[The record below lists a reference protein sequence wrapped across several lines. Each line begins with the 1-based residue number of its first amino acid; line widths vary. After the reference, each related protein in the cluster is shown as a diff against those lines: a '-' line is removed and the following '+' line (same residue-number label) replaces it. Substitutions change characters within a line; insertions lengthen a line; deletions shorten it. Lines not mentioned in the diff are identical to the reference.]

1 MVCTAVQ
8 GGVTVI
14 QQDTLPL
21 EEELGIR
28 ALQFTQAV
36 VLFLTCIRRRENK
49 TFQEEMSLWEGEQ
62 LQLCSYQK

>member
-62 LQLCSYQK
+62 L

>member
-1 MVCTAVQ
+1 M
-8 GGVTVI
+8 I

-28 ALQFTQAV
+28 ALRFTQAV
-36 VLFLTCIRRRENK
+36 VLFLTCIQRRENK

>member
-28 ALQFTQAV
+28 ALRFTQAV
-36 VLFLTCIRRRENK
+36 VLFLTCIQRRENK